1 MIVMTRLS
9 AMAAAAVVA
18 AGAALVL
25 PVTAGRAARPA
36 LAQPHVLDRAVTT
49 ADISLFGVSCGPAT
63 SCLAVGQESTASNL
77 GSDFA
82 QAWNGRIWRVVT
94 PPSPGSPAALNG
106 VACTG
111 KMSCIAVGGY
121 ASPAGPGRALAVAW
135 DGRRWRV
142 LRIPSPGDSEL
153 SGISCP
159 QPDRCV
165 AVGDFL
171 TIGAR
176 HTLAEAWNGKTWR
189 ILPGPGTHSSD
200 SVLRSV
206 SCSTAN
212 ICIAVGLKRID
223 TAVPAKEVSLTE
235 TWNGTRWTVVPS
247 PSPGTSANDLTG
259 LSCPGHRTCV
269 AAGWLLNGRSPF
281 SQPLA
286 MRWDGSKWRLLHPL
300 SAGPVTAL
308 DGISCAHPAE
318 CMAIGAYLGKS
329 GTHGL
334 LAESWNGTRW
344 RVLPTAARVP
354 AEANLLAIS
363 CPRPGRCVAVGNY
376 LGRTGTMR
384 ALAEEWNGGKW
395 ILINRTGD

>member
-9 AMAAAAVVA
+9 AMAATAVLA

-25 PVTAGRAARPA
+25 PVTAGHAAPSA
-36 LAQPHVLDRAVTT
+36 LAQPYVLDRAATT
-49 ADISLFGVSCGPAT
+49 ADISLFGVSCGTAT
-63 SCLAVGQESTASNL
+63 SCLAVGQESTASNV

-94 PPSPGSPAALNG
+94 PPSPGSPDALNG
-106 VACTG
+106 VACTAT
-111 KMSCIAVGGY
+111 MSCIAVGSY
-121 ASPAGPGRALAVAW
+121 ASAAGPDRALAVAW
-135 DGRRWRV
+135 DSRKWRV
-142 LRIPSPGDSEL
+142 LRIPSPGNSEL
-153 SGISCP
+153 NGISCP

-189 ILPGPGTHSSD
+189 ILSGPATHSSD
-200 SVLRSV
+200 SVLGSI

-212 ICIAVGLKRID
+212 ICLAVGEKRID
-223 TAVPAKEVSLTE
+223 TAVPATEVSLTE
-235 TWNGTRWTVVPS
+235 TWNGTRWTIVSS
-247 PSPGTSANDLTG
+247 PSPGTSVNDLTG
-259 LSCPGHRTCV
+259 VSCPGHTTCV
-269 AAGWLLNGRSPF
+269 AAGWLLNGRSP
-281 SQPLA
+281 SSKPLA

-318 CMAIGAYLGKS
+318 CMAIGADLGKAR
-329 GTHGL
+329 THGL
-334 LAESWNGTRW
+334 LAESWNGTTW
-344 RVLPTAARVP
+344 RMLPTAAHVP

-363 CPRPGRCVAVGNY
+363 CPRPGRCVAVGDY
-376 LGRTGTMR
+376 LGSTGSMR
-384 ALAEEWNGGKW
+384 ALAEEWTGAKW
-395 ILINRTGD
+395 ILINQTGA

>member
-63 SCLAVGQESTASNL
+63 SCPAVGQESTAANR
-77 GSDFA
+77 GSDLP
-82 QAWNGRIWRVVT
+82 QAWNG
-94 PPSPGSPAALNG
+94 
-106 VACTG
+106 
-111 KMSCIAVGGY
+111 
-121 ASPAGPGRALAVAW
+121 
-135 DGRRWRV
+135 
-142 LRIPSPGDSEL
+142 
-153 SGISCP
+153 
-159 QPDRCV
+159 
-165 AVGDFL
+165 
-171 TIGAR
+171 
-176 HTLAEAWNGKTWR
+176 R

-212 ICIAVGLKRID
+212 ICIAVGQKRID

-247 PSPGTSANDLTG
+247 PSPGTSVNDLTG

-286 MRWDGSKWRLLHPL
+286 MRWDGGKWRLLHPL

-308 DGISCAHPAE
+308 DGISCAHPAG

-344 RVLPTAARVP
+344 RVLRTAALVP

-376 LGRTGTMR
+376 LARTGTVR
-384 ALAEEWNGGKW
+384 ALAEEGNGGKW
-395 ILINRTGD
+395 VLLNRTRA